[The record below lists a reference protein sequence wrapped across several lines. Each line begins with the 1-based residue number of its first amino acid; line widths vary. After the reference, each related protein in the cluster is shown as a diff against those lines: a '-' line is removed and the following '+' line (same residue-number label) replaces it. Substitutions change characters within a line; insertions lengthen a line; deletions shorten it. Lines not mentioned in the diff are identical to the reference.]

1 LVHGDDACIVTR
13 SWSIEV
19 RFFSNIE
26 LRLTSIDTSRQD
38 PASRDFVNDKRNTQ
52 TFFRRRRI
60 CLWQKIQGGIVEVK
74 VEIKDDL
81 KYTKEHEWV
90 KVEGDIATV
99 GITDYAQKELGD
111 VVFVELPQVGT
122 NVEQMKPFGVIEAV
136 KAVSD
141 LFSPLTGEVTE
152 VNTQLESQSNL
163 INSDPY
169 RQGWIIKIKMK
180 DPKELE
186 ALLSSADYR
195 KLVESKT

>member
-1 LVHGDDACIVTR
+1 
-13 SWSIEV
+13 
-19 RFFSNIE
+19 
-26 LRLTSIDTSRQD
+26 
-38 PASRDFVNDKRNTQ
+38 
-52 TFFRRRRI
+52 
-60 CLWQKIQGGIVEVK
+60 VEIK

-90 KVEGDIATV
+90 KVEGDVATV

-136 KAVSD
+136 KVVSD

-169 RQGWIIKIKMK
+169 GQGWIIKIKVK

-186 ALLSSADYR
+186 ALFSSADYR

>member
-1 LVHGDDACIVTR
+1 MEI
-13 SWSIEV
+13 
-19 RFFSNIE
+19 
-26 LRLTSIDTSRQD
+26 
-38 PASRDFVNDKRNTQ
+38 
-52 TFFRRRRI
+52 
-60 CLWQKIQGGIVEVK
+60 K

-81 KYTKEHEWV
+81 KYTKEHEWI
-90 KVEGDIATV
+90 KVEGDVATV
-99 GITDYAQKELGD
+99 GITDYAQKELGE

-122 NVEQMKPFGVIEAV
+122 KVEQMKPFGVIEAV

-141 LFSPLTGEVTE
+141 LFSPLTSEVVE

-169 RQGWIIKIKMK
+169 GQGWIIKIKLK

-186 ALLSSADYR
+186 ALLASADYK